1 MAAHRAGSS
10 SLPRSPRQ
18 VAVGPLR
25 RRSGRVPTPG
35 SQTRLPAPQPRTHT
49 SAFSRTAAFS
59 VTSLGAGYARGSGLR
74 LAVTSGAFAAV
85 PTRQGLPLRGRGQR
99 RDARGPRVRPGALP
113 ARGLPWGPPPGFAR
127 PARGPRPCPPPEGPA
142 CPGEPLRGGRS
153 AQRHVSSWR
162 RAAALEEDRWGERQ
176 REVRLSARPQPRRG
190 GSPSSP
196 RVCASRSLAGGEP
209 WRPARRT
216 GAATA
221 RWRRRRTARR
231 GGWAPWPRPG
241 SSSTTSPWPRGKRAR
256 PCRGPAARRLSG
268 AAGRS
273 GGSRGQ
279 RGRGEAG
286 SRGPGRLA

>member
-1 MAAHRAGSS
+1 MLPPACAQGADLHDNTHIPTSSFGLPAGVSAGPGKKFPRFSGVGLSLPCALRVAFMAAHRAGSS

-113 ARGLPWGPPPGFAR
+113 ARGLP
-127 PARGPRPCPPPEGPA
+127 
-142 CPGEPLRGGRS
+142 
-153 AQRHVSSWR
+153 
-162 RAAALEEDRWGERQ
+162 
-176 REVRLSARPQPRRG
+176 
-190 GSPSSP
+190 
-196 RVCASRSLAGGEP
+196 
-209 WRPARRT
+209 
-216 GAATA
+216 
-221 RWRRRRTARR
+221 
-231 GGWAPWPRPG
+231 
-241 SSSTTSPWPRGKRAR
+241 
-256 PCRGPAARRLSG
+256 
-268 AAGRS
+268 
-273 GGSRGQ
+273 
-279 RGRGEAG
+279 
-286 SRGPGRLA
+286 